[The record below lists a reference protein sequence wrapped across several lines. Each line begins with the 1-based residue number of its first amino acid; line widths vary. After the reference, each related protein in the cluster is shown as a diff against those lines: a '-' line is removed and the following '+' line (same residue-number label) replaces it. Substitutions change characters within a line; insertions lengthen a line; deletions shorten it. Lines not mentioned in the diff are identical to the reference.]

1 MQQKPTGP
9 PKSDNLTL
17 ATAELNDISFNSEE
31 IGVLDQALFALIHVL
46 VFVYWLGGDLGA
58 FYTSRF
64 LTQPDVSAD
73 RRLMAAKVVGDVDMA
88 PRTALILTLP
98 TGLML
103 AESKGWLSLGWPMIC
118 LIALASLAWLG
129 LAWKLHLAHNGP
141 PVWMK
146 TLDTTVRYALI
157 AILTATG
164 IAAMA
169 SLFALPLFLSLKM
182 FALAG
187 CIALGLYIRVVLKP
201 LGPALMGLNGPDA
214 SAAEADLAKTLNRAR
229 PLVTGIWA
237 LLLIA
242 ALLGLWTPTS
252 F

>member
-1 MQQKPTGP
+1 M
-9 PKSDNLTL
+9 
-17 ATAELNDISFNSEE
+17 
-31 IGVLDQALFALIHVL
+31 LDQALFALIHVL

-64 LTQPDVSAD
+64 LTQPSVSAD
-73 RRLMAAKVVGDVDMA
+73 RRLMAAKIVGDVDMA
-88 PRTALILTLP
+88 PRTALILALP
-98 TGLML
+98 TGLLL
-103 AESKGWLSLGWPMIC
+103 AESKGWLALGWPIVSA
-118 LIALASLAWLG
+118 IVVASLVWLA
-129 LAWKLHLAHNGP
+129 LAWKLHLAHNDSP
-141 PVWMK
+141 AWMK
-146 TLDTTVRYALI
+146 TLDTAVRYALI

-169 SLFALPLFLSLKM
+169 SLFELPLFIALKM

-201 LGPALMGLNGPDA
+201 LGPAFMGLTGPDA
-214 SAAEADLAKTLNRAR
+214 SDAEADLAKTLNRAR